1 MKPIPLLLSPFFR
14 LRAVWLFA
22 ALLCACGDDQINLRP
37 EIEWTPGGFGPITVM
52 TYNVLC
58 PVCTVEFP
66 WTERLPAFR
75 SLIAR
80 HNPDLIAAQE
90 LIIPIDADH
99 FLGTLPPA
107 ADGGPAYERLC
118 RANCDNVAYYRRERF
133 ELLDNGSVWLSSWP
147 YRYAAWAALRDRL
160 SGATFL
166 FVYAHF
172 DNRQPNQEKSAAVL
186 RNALAPWLERG
197 APVIVA
203 GDFNSSASGS
213 SQVHD
218 GHAASQPG
226 YQALAAF
233 LKNTYDMATDR
244 RVYTN
249 HPEPD
254 TNTFLFENMIDHIFV
269 SPATTPG
276 RTHWR
281 VLNWGVDYWWA
292 TSEFT
297 PRPRYP
303 SDHWPVVTRLEYLGA
318 DAPSVESSS
327 PAAARI
333 TRLD

>member
-1 MKPIPLLLSPFFR
+1 MSFAALTHPLYIR
-14 LRAVWLFA
+14 LRVVWLLA
-22 ALLCACGDDQINLRP
+22 ALLCACGDDQIHPRSD
-37 EIEWTPGGFGPITVM
+37 IEWTPRPFGPLTVM

-75 SLIAR
+75 RLIAR

-99 FLGTLPPA
+99 FRGALPQT
-107 ADGGPAYERLC
+107 ADGGPAYERIC
-118 RANCDNVAYYRRERF
+118 RANCDNAAYFRRDRF
-133 ELLDNGSVWLSSWP
+133 ELLDTGSIWLSSWP
-147 YRYAAWAALRDRL
+147 YRYAAWAALRDRP

-197 APVIVA
+197 AAVIVA

-218 GHAASQPG
+218 GHAASQAG
-226 YQALAAF
+226 YQALTGF
-233 LKNTYDMATDR
+233 LKNTYDLTADR
-244 RVYTN
+244 RIYTN

-254 TNTFLFENMIDHIFV
+254 TNAFMFENMIDHIFV
-269 SPATTPG
+269 SPSPAPG
-276 RTHWR
+276 RSRWR
-281 VLNWGVDYWWA
+281 VLHWGVDYWWA

-303 SDHWPVVTRLEYLGA
+303 SDHWPALVRLEFLGV
-318 DAPSVESSS
+318 DAPLAAPTSS
-327 PAAARI
+327 ARI
-333 TRLD
+333 VPMN

>member
-1 MKPIPLLLSPFFR
+1 MSFATLVNPLSAR
-14 LRAVWLFA
+14 CRAVWLLSAF
-22 ALLCACGDDQINLRP
+22 LCACGADQIQLKSD
-37 EIEWTPGGFGPITVM
+37 IDWTPRAFGPLTVM

-75 SLIAR
+75 RLVAR

-99 FLGTLPPA
+99 FLGALPQA

-118 RANCDNVAYYRRERF
+118 RANCDNVAYYRRDRF
-133 ELLDNGSVWLSSWP
+133 ELLDNGSIWLSSWP
-147 YRYAAWAALRDRL
+147 YRYAAWAALREKQ

-166 FVYAHF
+166 FVFAHF
-172 DNRQPNQEKSAAVL
+172 DNRQPNQERSAEVL
-186 RNALAPWLERG
+186 RQALAPWLERET
-197 APVIVA
+197 PVIVA

-233 LKNTYDMATDR
+233 LTNAYDLTADR

-254 TNTFLFENMIDHIFV
+254 TNSFLFENMIDHIFV

-276 RTHWR
+276 VTRWR
-281 VLNWGVDYWWA
+281 VQHWGVDYWWA

-303 SDHWPVVTRLEYLGA
+303 SDHWPVITRLERLGES
-318 DAPSVESSS
+318 APLAPPS
-327 PAAARI
+327 PLTAPRI
-333 TRLD
+333 TYLN